1 MTSSGLS
8 GASNAALPT
17 CFTIGHSN
25 HGPDRFGELVVGAD
39 LEVVVDV
46 RSVPRSGYAPHFDQ
60 APLRS
65 ALGWLDVEYV
75 FLGGALGGR
84 PADDACYDADGHVRY
99 DRVAASPAFADAMDR
114 LRSLLVDRRV
124 AVMCG
129 EEDPTHCHRRVLV
142 GRVLVDDGIDLV
154 HVRGD
159 GRLQPEAE
167 LPPLAPVVVEQ
178 DLFGDERTSWRSSR
192 PVRR

>member
-1 MTSSGLS
+1 MTSSRAPD
-8 GASNAALPT
+8 ASATT

-25 HGPDRFGELVVGAD
+25 HGPDRFGELVVEAG

-65 ALGWLDVEYV
+65 ALQRIGVDYV

-99 DRVAASPAFADAMDR
+99 DRVAASSAFAEAMGR
-114 LRSLLVDRRV
+114 LRSLLVDQRV

-142 GRVLVDDGIDLV
+142 GRVLLDAGVDVV

-159 GRLQPEAE
+159 GRHQPEAE
-167 LPPLAPVVVEQ
+167 LAPLPPVVVEQ
-178 DLFGDERTSWRSSR
+178 DLFGDERSTWRSAR